1 VPKQANLMKTAV
13 RYTGEAS
20 KITARVTAELSAKRK
35 GGKAQC
41 YNLRKRAREKNRQP
55 GGARA

>member
-41 YNLRKRAREKNRQP
+41 YNLRKRARV
-55 GGARA
+55 